1 MAFASKGDDVLRAP
15 ATMAFLRSLDPR
27 ATQGTPAEADDV
39 IEGDVIEGDENDQT
53 RTCQGSE
60 RSAIDFKLRSAD
72 DGILRSLQ
80 NDPGVRDGRGLI
92 DGRGG
97 YGSSGKST
105 LQRLQQVVNSARLER
120 AKFTSAKFT
129 SASHPS
135 CSDGVVVEI
144 LKKEYESGFTK
155 CLCRMPDGEVAAV
168 LFNAKGSSHV
178 DLSER
183 GRVTIYPPLH
193 DLEVI
198 PRAGDSEGVATRVI
212 LCTFVTSANSPSKS

>member
-1 MAFASKGDDVLRAP
+1 MKMAFASKGDDVLRAP

-120 AKFTSAKFT
+120 AKFTN
-129 SASHPS
+129 ASHPT